1 MADAFRQMQKIDTNP
16 GGARHG
22 RHPYGCHCC
31 QALNVKLSK
40 FKKWSRRQ
48 ARKRLK
54 RLPDEFINTRR

>member
-1 MADAFRQMQKIDTNP
+1 MADVFRQMQKIDTNP

-22 RHPYGCHCC
+22 KRTYGCPCC
-31 QALNVKLSK
+31 QALNINRSA

-54 RLPDEFINTRR
+54 RLPDEYIGTRR